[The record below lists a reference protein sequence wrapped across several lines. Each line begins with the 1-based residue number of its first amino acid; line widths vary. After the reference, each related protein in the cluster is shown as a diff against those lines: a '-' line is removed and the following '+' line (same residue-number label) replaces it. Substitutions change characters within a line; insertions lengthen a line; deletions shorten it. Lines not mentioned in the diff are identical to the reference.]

1 MPIPKSGL
9 AVILV
14 AALAISTGATIATA
28 QQAGPEAGQPAGQE
42 AAPLPTMPPT
52 GGVGPVSA
60 QPAPLTEAQ
69 KAAIARSVR
78 EANRKVTVPP
88 GVQVRVGAELPPS
101 MELYM
106 LPDPTLATIPEA
118 KPYKYTVVE
127 DRVLLVDPTTMKVVE
142 VLPR

>member
-1 MPIPKSGL
+1 MPIPTSGL

-14 AALAISTGATIATA
+14 AALAIGASATIATA
-28 QQAGPEAGQPAGQE
+28 QQAGPGAGQE

>member
-14 AALAISTGATIATA
+14 ATFAIGAGATIAT
-28 QQAGPEAGQPAGQE
+28 GQE